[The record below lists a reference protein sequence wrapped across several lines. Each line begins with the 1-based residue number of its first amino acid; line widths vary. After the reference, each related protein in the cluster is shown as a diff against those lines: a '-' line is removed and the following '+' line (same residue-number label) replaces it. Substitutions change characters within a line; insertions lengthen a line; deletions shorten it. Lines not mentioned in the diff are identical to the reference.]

1 MKLISMT
8 DFVLEQGKK
17 PNNSDFRERFFVK
30 VLNYA
35 NFLKQP
41 LTLGMF
47 VPCDNDGNVL
57 EIPTKENS
65 NDTIDHDT
73 KLMDYND
80 AKSKVLFNGFNS
92 ALNSENCQISVINNS
107 FRASII
113 YERYYPSQQEKVKTI
128 EDLIPYN
135 LDLVIS
141 F

>member
-17 PNNSDFRERFFVK
+17 PNNSDFRQRFVVK

-47 VPCDNDGNVL
+47 VPCDDDGNVL
-57 EIPTKENS
+57 EFKERHNCI
-65 NDTIDHDT
+65 NEIEFDQ
-73 KLMDYND
+73 KLLDFQD
-80 AKSKVLFNGFNS
+80 AKSKVIFEDFVGINTDLYSNGFFQFD
-92 ALNSENCQISVINNS
+92 EEFIFDKSV
-107 FRASII
+107 
-113 YERYYPSQQEKVKTI
+113 
-128 EDLIPYN
+128 EDLICFN
-135 LDLVIS
+135 LAVS

>member
-47 VPCDNDGNVL
+47 VPCDDDGNVL
-57 EIPTKENS
+57 EEPSKDMWDNFINS
-65 NDTIDHDT
+65 QFGHFNESYT
-73 KLMDYND
+73 YCFNYQE
-80 AKSKVLFNGFNS
+80 AKSKVIFEDFVGINTDLYSNGFFQFD
-92 ALNSENCQISVINNS
+92 EEFIFDKSV
-107 FRASII
+107 
-113 YERYYPSQQEKVKTI
+113 
-128 EDLIPYN
+128 EDLICFN
-135 LDLVIS
+135 LAVS